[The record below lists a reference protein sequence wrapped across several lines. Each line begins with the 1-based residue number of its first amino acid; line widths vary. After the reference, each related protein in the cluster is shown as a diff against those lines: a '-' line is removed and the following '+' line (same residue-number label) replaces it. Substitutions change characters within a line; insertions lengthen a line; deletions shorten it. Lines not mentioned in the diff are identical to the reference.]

1 MQKYILT
8 YHKCW
13 EARFLSHLELLRS
26 VQRAFRRSGLPLHFS
41 SGHNPRPRISFLAFP
56 LPVGFTGEA
65 ERLEFALEESV
76 PESEAL
82 AALRE
87 NFRPGI
93 VPESVSTADE
103 KAPKGVGCCISFLIF
118 LLFEKGT
125 AESEAPPHS
134 IPLSEDLE
142 ASLVPWGTLKE
153 ARIFAPMA
161 VPSAVPA
168 PPFALEELF
177 SAAYSLGPLC
187 GDVTVRP
194 DKIVRENFPSV
205 RSLHVHRKSG

>member
-1 MQKYILT
+1 MRKYILT

-41 SGHNPRPRISFLAFP
+41 SGHNPRPRISFLTFP

-65 ERLEFALEESV
+65 ERLEFALEEPI
-76 PESEAL
+76 PEDEAL
-82 AALRE
+82 AALRK

-103 KAPKGVGCCISFLIF
+103 KTPKGVGCCISFLIF
-118 LLFEKGT
+118 LLFEEGT
-125 AESEAPPHS
+125 AESEAPPQTIS
-134 IPLSEDLE
+134 VTDSLE
-142 ASLVPWGTLKE
+142 ATLASWDSVSE
-153 ARIFAPMA
+153 SRIFAATA
-161 VPSAVPA
+161 VPSLP

-187 GDVTVRP
+187 GDVTIRP
-194 DKIVRENFPSV
+194 DKIIREKFPSV
-205 RSLHVHRKSG
+205 RSLHIHRVSG